1 MGIVFQVQF
10 EGDPSSALITFS
22 SNEDATLA
30 FNSSEAVMNNRFIK
44 MFWHTDKGNIK
55 NRLGGG
61 GPPGHKFNK
70 SHDVAME
77 ELDPEKAKE
86 LKEKEMLAIKKN
98 QEILQ
103 TKNELLKKA
112 EEKRKAA
119 MAQHGGILK
128 SKRVSQ

>member
-1 MGIVFQVQF
+1 
-10 EGDPSSALITFS
+10 
-22 SNEDATLA
+22 
-30 FNSSEAVMNNRFIK
+30 MNNRFIK
-44 MFWHTDKGNIK
+44 MFWHTDKGNVK

-61 GPPGHKFNK
+61 QGHKFNK
-70 SHDVAME
+70 SQDVVME
-77 ELDPEKAKE
+77 EMDPEKAKE

-98 QEILQ
+98 QEMLQ